1 MHIPDQRIR
10 DALLN
15 LIVYQGDTEFAS
27 VEQQRTLLHH
37 APSDYDLLALMR
49 VMMEE
54 MRHGWQMSYL
64 LCSHFGDEGKRE
76 AAKLLERRADEGER
90 LLGSFN
96 ELVDN
101 WLDFFT
107 YTQFIDRDGKFQLT
121 MLSTSAFDPLSRSMN
136 PMLKEESF
144 HLGTGNNGLIRI
156 VKAGKMPPEVMQ
168 RFFYKW
174 IPTAFD
180 LFGTDNSSSAH
191 WAYVW
196 GLKGRYDERDNQGVP
211 DKAKLNE
218 YSRDLY
224 RQEITKLI
232 ERLNMFIPERERW
245 LRVPDTKFNRKIGV
259 YAHQRYTVAGAP
271 EVRALRFPNGESV
284 PTLEDALATI
294 DAALRVFVEVKS
306 LPAEY
311 DDRLLATLDA
321 RCAVHGFDHRIVK
334 RLGLARPE
342 LPRGVLL
349 ASYPLRPLD
358 ALEDTGATVV
368 WEDQSLI
375 DGALVETLHGAG
387 YGIYG
392 WTVNEPDDMR
402 RLLAL
407 GVDGLCT
414 NVPDAARQIVD
425 TRPA

>member
-1 MHIPDQRIR
+1 MVRKLNNFDEWIDYFRSWQDSIGLPQGELRNFKFEAKFGDQEVPHIEFGHYKGQRKWPTVMHIPDQRIR

-27 VEQQRTLLHH
+27 VEQQRNLLTH

-49 VMMEE
+49 VMTEE

-121 MLSTSAFDPLSRSMN
+121 MLSVSAFDPLSRSMN

-144 HLGTGNNGLIRI
+144 HLGIGNNGLLRL
-156 VKAGKMPPEVMQ
+156 VKAGKMPPEVVQ

-180 LFGTDNSSSAH
+180 LFGTDNSSSAN

-196 GLKGRYDERDNQGVP
+196 GLKGRYDERENQTEAE
-211 DKAKLNE
+211 KAKLNE
-218 YSRDLY
+218 LSRELY
-224 RQEITKLI
+224 RQEISKLV
-232 ERLNMFIPERERW
+232 ERLNMFIPDRDRW
-245 LRVPDTKFNRKIGV
+245 LRMPDTKFNRRIGV
-259 YAHQRYTVAGAP
+259 YAHQRYTVDGQPIDDPAKY
-271 EVRALRFPNGESV
+271 
-284 PTLEDALATI
+284 DAYLKTVLPQREHYDTVHAI
-294 DAALRVFVEVKS
+294 EKEPGWIEGKKADS
-306 LPAEY
+306 L
-311 DDRLLATLDA
+311 L
-321 RCAVHGFDHRIVK
+321 K
-334 RLGLARPE
+334 
-342 LPRGVLL
+342 
-349 ASYPLRPLD
+349 
-358 ALEDTGATVV
+358 
-368 WEDQSLI
+368 
-375 DGALVETLHGAG
+375 
-387 YGIYG
+387 
-392 WTVNEPDDMR
+392 
-402 RLLAL
+402 
-407 GVDGLCT
+407 
-414 NVPDAARQIVD
+414 
-425 TRPA
+425 